1 MVRFSIYKGP
11 LVHTGDY
18 NGTDVHGRRHTDRCE
33 KNVERKNKRLNG
45 SATGLAPWAR
55 SSSAS
60 PAHQAPSTASA

>member
-45 SATGLAPWAR
+45 SATGL
-55 SSSAS
+55 
-60 PAHQAPSTASA
+60 